1 MTALTHPHGQ
11 DHDHTH
17 HEEEQASRDQFG
29 FWLYILTDCL
39 IFATLFATYA
49 VMAKNFAGKTEPH
62 EVFDL
67 AYVAVETVLLL
78 LSSFTFGL
86 AMLAMRRM
94 NQAKLKLWLYV
105 TFLLG
110 AGFITMEL
118 HEFHHLARE
127 GVTPQL
133 SGYWSIFFS
142 LIGTHGLH
150 VSAGLIWMIVMVIA
164 LNKIGLTAAN
174 RSRIAMLSLFWHF
187 LDIIW
192 ICVFSFVYLLGAFA

>member
-1 MTALTHPHGQ
+1 MTTLTQTHEH
-11 DHDHTH
+11 DHDHSQ
-17 HEEEQASRDQFG
+17 HEEERASRDQFG
-29 FWLYILTDCL
+29 FWLYILTDCM

-49 VMAKNFAGKTEPH
+49 VMSENFAGRTEPH

-67 AYVAVETVLLL
+67 AYVAVETLLLL

-86 AMLAMRRM
+86 AMLAMHRA
-94 NQAKLKLWLYV
+94 NQAKLKRWLYL
-105 TFLLG
+105 TFILG
-110 AGFITMEL
+110 AGFIAMEL
-118 HEFHHLARE
+118 HEFHHLAQE

-150 VSAGLIWMIVMVIA
+150 VSTGLIWMIVMVIA
-164 LNKIGLTAAN
+164 LNKTGLTAAN